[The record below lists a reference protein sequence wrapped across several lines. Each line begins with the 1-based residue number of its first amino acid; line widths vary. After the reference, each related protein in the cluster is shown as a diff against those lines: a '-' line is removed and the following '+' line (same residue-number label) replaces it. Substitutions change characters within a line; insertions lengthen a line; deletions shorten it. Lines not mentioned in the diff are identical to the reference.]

1 MWRRIL
7 KVLHLLS
14 AAGVTGA
21 LAIHM
26 VLLATTSPESLAEYA
41 AVRRQIELISS
52 KVLVPSLMVA
62 LASGFF
68 AITAYRPFTD
78 AGWVWAKALL
88 GLPMFEGT
96 LMTIASTAKRAAD
109 ASAQAAAGTA
119 DPELVTQLVAREWNA
134 LWMILA
140 LSVAQT
146 VIGVWRPRARRRA
159 PARRATAPAA
169 SP

>member
-1 MWRRIL
+1 MARRIL
-7 KVLHLLS
+7 KILHLLA
-14 AAGVTGA
+14 AAGLTGA

-26 VLLATTSPESLAEYA
+26 VLLATTSPDTMGEYA
-41 AVRRQIELISS
+41 VVRRQIALISS
-52 KVLVPSLMVA
+52 KILVPSLMLA
-62 LASGFF
+62 LVTGFF
-68 AITAYRPFTD
+68 AISVYRPFAD

-119 DPELVTQLVAREWNA
+119 SPDVVEQLVAREWNA

-146 VIGVWRPRARRRA
+146 VIGVWRPRVRRRR
-159 PARRATAPAA
+159 PARSATAPQT
-169 SP
+169 